1 MSTLPLSPANDPPG
15 RIRIFGTPGKL
26 GLCTLVLVLQ
36 AVLLISTAWDKSDTT
51 DEPDYLIGA
60 LAQWT
65 HGDYQNNCHAP
76 AIPRW
81 GFGLGLRI
89 SDPALFAEWG
99 ETNEVSSH
107 PLYSRP
113 RVQMRRNLLSARL
126 ATIFV
131 TLVAG
136 LLLYGAAEML
146 RPGAGLLA
154 QILWAFSPSTLA
166 HGSLATLDMWAAGG
180 LAAVLFL
187 LLRAEQRS
195 SVWTFIPLGIALGL
209 ATGSKLTALPFAGIA
224 VLYAWFAA
232 RKNGETALRSFLLVI
247 LAIVTAALVIWA
259 SFGFGVGMVDLAS
272 LCGTGRGLSEGRFG
286 PVPASLWI
294 EGWLLQV
301 RRGQV
306 GFFNYLLGETSR
318 TGWPWF
324 YLVVLALKVTVAAQ
338 ILAGLA
344 IVARLKWGA
353 SLKWPA
359 EALLLLYPFFL
370 VLAMSLGNTQ
380 AGVRYILPA
389 FPFFIVWLAIQG
401 RRLFENAPRFRVA
414 VSFVVALACFESVRI
429 HPHHLM
435 FFNLFAGGPEGG
447 PRYLI
452 SSEDWGQDQRRLAA
466 WQAENG
472 VKRLYYSRYNGNPEA
487 WGITYRQALCE
498 PRLAGKYALHAT
510 EVHRPK
516 RVRPGCFDWI
526 TQEPPD
532 ERIGHSIYIYRID
545 DARLER
551 LKNGIAGPAFWS
563 APGLPPYRDRLK
575 TAEPAQPTNDPSQ

>member
-1 MSTLPLSPANDPPG
+1 MSPHVVSAAVDAPFPARVFETRG
-15 RIRIFGTPGKL
+15 AM
-26 GLCTLVLVLQ
+26 GLCALVLFLQ
-36 AVLLISTAWDKSDTT
+36 AALLTSTAWDKSDTT

-65 HGDYQNNCHAP
+65 QGDYTNNCHAP

-81 GFGLGLRI
+81 GFGLGLRV
-89 SDPALFAEWG
+89 SDPALFSEWRESDG
-99 ETNEVSSH
+99 ASSH

-113 RVQMRRNLLSARL
+113 RLQMRQNLFAARA
-126 ATIFV
+126 ATILV
-131 TLVAG
+131 TVLAG
-136 LLLYGAAEML
+136 LFLHGAAEML
-146 RPGAGLLA
+146 WPGAGLLA

-187 LLRAEQRS
+187 LLRAERRS
-195 SVWTFIPLGIALGL
+195 SISTFLPLGVALGL

-232 RKNGETALRSFLLVI
+232 RKNGLSPSRSLLLVA
-247 LAIVTAALVIWA
+247 LAVLVAALVIWM

-272 LCGTGRGLSEGRFG
+272 LCGTGRGLGEGRFG
-286 PVPASLWI
+286 PLPASLWI

-306 GFFNYLLGETSR
+306 GFLNYLLGERSR

-324 YLVVLALKVTVAAQ
+324 YLVVLAVKVTVGAQ
-338 ILAGLA
+338 ILAVLGF
-344 IVARLKWGA
+344 IARLRWGA
-353 SLKWPA
+353 GLKWPA

-380 AGVRYILPA
+380 AGVRYILPS
-389 FPFFIVWLAIQG
+389 FPFFLVWLAIQS
-401 RRLFENAPRFRVA
+401 RRAFEKMPRIKTA
-414 VSFVVALACFESVRI
+414 VCGLVALACFENLRI

-452 SSEDWGQDQRRLAA
+452 TSEDWGQDQRRLAV
-466 WQAENG
+466 WQKENG

-487 WGITYRQALCE
+487 WGITYRQAPCVPL
-498 PRLAGKYALHAT
+498 LAGKYALHAI

-516 RVRPGCFDWI
+516 RVRPGCFDWL
-526 TQEPPD
+526 TQEEPD
-532 ERIGHSIYIYRID
+532 ERIGYSIYVYRVD

-551 LKNGIAGPAFWS
+551 LKGGVEGPAFWS
-563 APGLPPYRDRLK
+563 APGLPPYRDRGK
-575 TAEPAQPTNDPSQ
+575 STESSDDREK

>member
-1 MSTLPLSPANDPPG
+1 
-15 RIRIFGTPGKL
+15 
-26 GLCTLVLVLQ
+26 VLQ
-36 AVLLISTAWDKSDTT
+36 ATLLALTAWDKSDTT

-65 HGDYQNNCHAP
+65 HGDYTNNCHAP

-81 GFGLGLRI
+81 GFGLGLRM
-89 SDPALFAEWG
+89 SDPALFSDWSES
-99 ETNEVSSH
+99 NDLSSH

-113 RVQMRRNLLSARL
+113 REQMRRNLFSARL

-131 TLVAG
+131 TLAAG
-136 LLLYGAAEML
+136 LFLYGAAEML

-180 LAAVLFL
+180 LAAVLFV

-195 SVWTFIPLGIALGL
+195 TIWTFLPLGLALGL

-232 RKNGETALRSFLLVI
+232 RKNGQTPLRSFLLVA
-247 LAIVTAALVIWA
+247 LATLTVALVIWA

-272 LCGTGRGLSEGRFG
+272 LCGTGRGLGEGRFG

-324 YLVVLALKVTVAAQ
+324 YLVVLAVKVTVAAQ
-338 ILAGLA
+338 ILAVLA
-344 IVARLKWGA
+344 IVARLRWGA
-353 SLKWPA
+353 HLKWPA
-359 EALLLLYPFFL
+359 EALLLLYPLFL

-389 FPFFIVWLAIQG
+389 FPFFTVWLAIQG
-401 RRLFENAPRFRVA
+401 RRLFEHTRRFRIA
-414 VSFVVALACFESVRI
+414 IYCVVALACFESVRI

-435 FFNLFAGGPEGG
+435 FFNVFAGGPEGG

-452 SSEDWGQDQRRLAA
+452 ASEDWGQDQRRLAV
-466 WQAENG
+466 WQASNG

-516 RVRPGCFDWI
+516 RVRPGCFDWL

-532 ERIGHSIYIYRID
+532 ERIGYSIYIYRID

-551 LKNGIAGPAFWS
+551 LKNGVASKPFWS
-563 APGLPPYRDRLK
+563 APGLLPYRDRAK
-575 TAEPAQPTNDPSQ
+575 AGEPTEPTDDPSQ

>member
-1 MSTLPLSPANDPPG
+1 M
-15 RIRIFGTPGKL
+15 
-26 GLCTLVLVLQ
+26 GLCALVLLLQ
-36 AVLLISTAWDKSDTT
+36 AALLASTAWDKSDTT

-65 HGDYQNNCHAP
+65 RGDYTNNCHAP

-81 GFGLGLRI
+81 GFGLGLRM
-89 SDPALFAEWG
+89 SDPELFSEWR
-99 ETNEVSSH
+99 EPNRVSPH

-113 RVQMRRNLLSARL
+113 PDQMRQNLFAARMANLL
-126 ATIFV
+126 V
-131 TLVAG
+131 TVLAG
-136 LLLYGAAEML
+136 LFLYGAAEML
-146 RPGAGLLA
+146 WPGAGLLA
-154 QILWAFSPSTLA
+154 QVLWAFSPSTLA

-187 LLRAEQRS
+187 LLRAERRS
-195 SVWTFIPLGIALGL
+195 TLSTFIPLGIALGL
-209 ATGSKLTALPFAGIA
+209 ATGSKLTALPFAGIG

-232 RKNGETALRSFLLVI
+232 RKNGQSRSRSFLLVALSVLI
-247 LAIVTAALVIWA
+247 AVLVIWA

-272 LCGTGRGLSEGRFG
+272 LCGTGRGLGEGRFG

-306 GFFNYLLGETSR
+306 GFFNYLLGETNR

-324 YLVVLALKVTVAAQ
+324 YLVVLAFKVTVAAQ
-338 ILAGLA
+338 FLAVLGL
-344 IVARLKWGA
+344 ITRLKWGA
-353 SLKWPA
+353 GLKWPA
-359 EALLLLYPFFL
+359 EALLLFYPFLL

-380 AGVRYILPA
+380 AGVRYILPS
-389 FPFFIVWLAIQG
+389 FPFFVVWLAIQS
-401 RRLFENAPRFRVA
+401 RRVLERTPRSRIA
-414 VSFVVALACFESVRI
+414 VWGLVALACLESLRV

-435 FFNLFAGGPEGG
+435 FFNLFAGGPVGG

-452 SSEDWGQDQRRLAA
+452 TSEDWGQDQRRLAV
-466 WQAENG
+466 WQRENG

-516 RVRPGCFDWI
+516 RVRPGCFDWL
-526 TQEPPD
+526 TQEEPD
-532 ERIGHSIYIYRID
+532 ERIGYSIYIYRVD

-551 LKNGIAGPAFWS
+551 LKHGVPGPAFWS
-563 APGLPPYRDRLK
+563 AHGLPPYRDRGK
-575 TAEPAQPTNDPSQ
+575 TPGPSDEPQK